1 MQILTFLLLIFVGF
15 VLLLKGAEF
24 MVNGSSSLARK
35 FKISE
40 LAIGFTVV
48 AMGTSA
54 PEFVVNLISG
64 LGGHNEV
71 VFGNI
76 IGSNIFNLF
85 LILGIAG
92 MIYPL
97 TVQSDTVKFEI
108 PFSLAIT
115 LILLVLVNDRVIFG
129 GEENVAALF
138 DGIILFVLFIG
149 FLIYIYINIK
159 SGESELEDIEVYS
172 NLRTGLMIVGG
183 ITGLVLGGKM
193 VVDNAVGLA
202 ELFGVSEKLI
212 GLTIVAAGT
221 SLPELATSAMAAMK
235 KRSDIAIGNIL
246 GSNIFNILF
255 VLGIN
260 AMIMPIAYN
269 PVLNVDLIFLSLG
282 TLLLFLFMFT
292 LKTRKLDRIEASSYL
307 VIFIVYMIFVI
318 LRK

>member
-1 MQILTFLLLIFVGF
+1 
-15 VLLLKGAEF
+15 
-24 MVNGSSSLARK
+24 MVNGASSLARK
-35 FKISE
+35 FNISE

-64 LGGHNEV
+64 IGGHNEV

-115 LILLVLVNDRVIFG
+115 IILLILVNDQYFG
-129 GEENVAALF
+129 GESNQAGLI

-149 FLIYIYINIK
+149 FLIYVYVHIK
-159 SGESELEDIEVYS
+159 SGETGLEEIQTYG
-172 NLRTGLMIVGG
+172 NLRTAIMIIGG
-183 ITGLVLGGKM
+183 MTGLVLGGKI
-193 VVDNAVGLA
+193 VVENAVGLA
-202 ELFGVSEKLI
+202 QMFGVSEKLI

-255 VLGIN
+255 VLAIN
-260 AMIMPIAYN
+260 SMIMPITYN
-269 PVLNVDLIFLSLG
+269 PVMNVDLLFLISG
-282 TLLLFLFMFT
+282 TILLFLFMFT
-292 LKTRKLDRIEASSYL
+292 LKTRRLDRIEASSYL
-307 VIFIVYMIFVI
+307 VIFVIYMIFVI
-318 LRK
+318 IRR

>member
-1 MQILTFLLLIFVGF
+1 
-15 VLLLKGAEF
+15 
-24 MVNGSSSLARK
+24 MVNGASSLARK
-35 FKISE
+35 FNISE

-64 LGGHNEV
+64 IGGHNEV

-115 LILLVLVNDRVIFG
+115 IILLILVNDQYFG
-129 GEENVAALF
+129 GESNQAGLI

-149 FLIYIYINIK
+149 FLIYVYVHIK
-159 SGESELEDIEVYS
+159 SGETGLEEIQTYG
-172 NLRTGLMIVGG
+172 NLRTAIMIIGG
-183 ITGLVLGGKM
+183 MTGLVLGGTI
-193 VVDNAVGLA
+193 VVENAVGLA
-202 ELFGVSEKLI
+202 QMFGVSEKLI

-255 VLGIN
+255 VLAIN
-260 AMIMPIAYN
+260 SMIMPITYN
-269 PVLNVDLIFLSLG
+269 PVMNVDLLFLISG
-282 TLLLFLFMFT
+282 TILLFLFMFT
-292 LKTRKLDRIEASSYL
+292 LKTRRLDRIEASSYL
-307 VIFIVYMIFVI
+307 VIFVIYMIFVI
-318 LRK
+318 IRR